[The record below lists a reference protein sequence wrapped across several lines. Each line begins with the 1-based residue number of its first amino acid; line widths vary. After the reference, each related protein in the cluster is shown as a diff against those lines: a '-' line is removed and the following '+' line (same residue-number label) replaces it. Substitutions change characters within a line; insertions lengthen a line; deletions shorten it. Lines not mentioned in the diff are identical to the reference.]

1 MTEMKRSKQFNS
13 RSTRMIMIIL
23 GIGLLALAAGAANA
37 AMQSIQLNSAASFP
51 VDI

>member
-1 MTEMKRSKQFNS
+1 MVENRRSRKRFIMMA
-13 RSTRMIMIIL
+13 MI
-23 GIGLLALAAGAANA
+23 GIGLFGLLAGAAHA

>member
-1 MTEMKRSKQFNS
+1 MVENRRSRKRL
-13 RSTRMIMIIL
+13 MIIAMI
-23 GIGLLALAAGAANA
+23 GIGTIALLTGAANA